1 MCAHHGCVVGAGLAG
16 DSWRVCLQ
24 AYLSVCMCTLCGM
37 ESETRGYQVGVH
49 YSAMDQSSNQYVKQ
63 YGAMHLEMMPRN
75 AILIVKGDVITNS
88 IRYLQVRSL
97 PT

>member
-1 MCAHHGCVVGAGLAG
+1 MVVWSAQGSRVIAGVCVSRHV
-16 DSWRVCLQ
+16 S
-24 AYLSVCMCTLCGM
+24 MCTVCGM

-63 YGAMHLEMMPRN
+63 YGAMHLEMMPKN

-88 IRYLQVRSL
+88 IRYLQVRSI